1 MKFLTANAPQF
12 SLADVQAIAA
22 FHFGLHGD
30 LTPLYS
36 ERDQNSLM
44 REKGGLD
51 WVIKIANLAEDPA
64 FVVAQIAA
72 LTHIAQVDP
81 TLPVPRVRTSVT
93 GTPIVNVAGHL
104 VYVLSFLPGDLATA
118 SPRSPA
124 SLRLIGG
131 TLARLGRA
139 LRGFFDPALGGR
151 GLLWDIR
158 LVGGLSGA
166 IDVLPVAERP
176 RLAAILDQFQTDVIP
191 RLAGLRAQVIHGD
204 LHEQNLILRPDGQV
218 AGIIDFGDLI
228 HAPLLFDLTG
238 SASDLMTDPSRIK
251 LVLTHLV
258 AGYHGVTP
266 LELPEVDL
274 IYDLVLMRAVATRLI
289 SAWRRE
295 HSPEAPDYMV
305 ASGFGSLEVID
316 ALQSLG
322 RSKATDLAR
331 AACGMPLLTTPNADL
346 DDLIDRRR
354 KLMGSHLYV
363 FYDPPLHM
371 VQGDGVW
378 LIDAA
383 GRPYLDCYNN
393 VPIVG
398 HCRPEVVE
406 AIARQSRILN
416 TNTRYLGS
424 QILDY
429 GERLTS
435 MLGGGLPNGLTV
447 CAFVNSGSE
456 ANDIAWRMARAFTGA
471 SGGLVQEFG
480 YHGITEVSD
489 AFSPSADKHGRIA
502 PHMRTLLAPDGY
514 RGAHPD
520 GSGMGA
526 LYAADA
532 DRAIA
537 SLAQAG
543 LKPAAYICDSA
554 FMTNG
559 VLEPQPGYVSG
570 VFDRVRA
577 AGGLCVADE
586 VQSGFGRMG
595 SHFWGFQHHGVTPD
609 IVTIGKPAGNGHP
622 IGIVITRPEI
632 YEAFIRDTT
641 FFSTFGGNNVS
652 CAAGMAVLD
661 VIENQQ
667 LVRNATDVGAD
678 FKAGLQRLMDRHDL
692 IGCVRGTG
700 LALSIE
706 LVTDRAAKTPAT
718 AQTKRLMNLMRDQGV
733 LTGSEGPHGNI
744 IKIRPPIVF
753 TRAHV
758 DIAVQA
764 FDAALAQV

>member
-1 MKFLTANAPQF
+1 MKFLSANAPEIP
-12 SLADVQAIAA
+12 LAEVQAIAA
-22 FHFGLHGD
+22 YHFGLQGH

-36 ERDQNSLM
+36 ERDHNSLL
-44 REKGGLD
+44 RDRAGAG
-51 WVIKIANLAEDPA
+51 WVIKIANSDEDPGIIA
-64 FVVAQIAA
+64 AQIAA
-72 LTHIAQVDP
+72 LSHIATVDP
-81 TLPVPRVRTSVT
+81 TLPVPRARLSVQGAAMVT
-93 GTPIVNVAGHL
+93 AAGHQ
-104 VYVLSFLPGDLATA
+104 VCVLSYLEGDLASA
-118 SPRSPA
+118 SPRTPA
-124 SLRLIGG
+124 SLRLIGS

-139 LRGFFDPALGGR
+139 LRGFFDPATGGR
-151 GLLWDIR
+151 GLLWDMR
-158 LVGGLSGA
+158 LVAGLGPALECLPGPEHSRFSA
-166 IDVLPVAERP
+166 VL
-176 RLAAILDQFQTDVIP
+176 QHFQTAVIP
-191 RLAGLRAQVIHGD
+191 TLASLRAQVIHGD
-204 LHEQNLILRPDGQV
+204 LHEQNLILRPDGAI

-228 HAPLLFDLTG
+228 HAPLLFDLTNA
-238 SASDLMTDPSRIK
+238 ASDLMTDPARIAP
-251 LVLTHLV
+251 VLTDLV
-258 AGYHGVTP
+258 GAYHGVTP
-266 LELPEVDL
+266 LEQAEVDL
-274 IYDLVLMRAVATRLI
+274 IYDLVLMRLVATRLI
-289 SAWRRE
+289 SGWRQ
-295 HSPEAPDYMV
+295 SQTPDADNYMI
-305 ASGFGSLEVID
+305 AAGFGSLAVID
-316 ALQSLG
+316 ALEGLG

-331 AACGMPLLTTPNADL
+331 AACGMAPLPKASGASA
-346 DDLIDRRR
+346 DLIDRRR

-371 VQGDGVW
+371 VRGEGVW
-378 LIDAA
+378 LIDSA

-406 AIARQSRILN
+406 AITRQSRLLN
-416 TNTRYLGS
+416 TNTRYLGA

-429 GERLTS
+429 GERLCA
-435 MLGGGLPNGLTV
+435 MLGHGLTV

-471 SGGLVQEFG
+471 AGGLVQEFG
-480 YHGITEVSD
+480 YHGITEVSA
-489 AFSPSADKHGRIA
+489 AFSPSADRHGRIA

-514 RGAHPD
+514 RGIHPVGPD
-520 GSGMGA
+520 MGA
-526 LYAADA
+526 AYAIDA

-537 SLAQAG
+537 SLAAAG
-543 LKPAAYICDSA
+543 LRPAAYICDAA

-559 VLEPQPGYVSG
+559 VLEPCPGYVAG

-586 VQSGFGRMG
+586 VQAGFGRMG
-595 SHFWGFQHHGVTPD
+595 SHFWGFRHHGVTPD

-622 IGIVITRPEI
+622 IGIVITRSEI
-632 YEAFIRDTT
+632 YEAFIRDTA

-661 VIENQQ
+661 VIENEA
-667 LVRNATDVGAD
+667 LVQNATEVGAH
-678 FKAGLQRLMDRHDL
+678 FKAGLQGLMARHDL

-706 LVTDRAAKTPAT
+706 LVTDRASKTPAT
-718 AQTKRLMNLMRDQGV
+718 VQTTRLMNLMRDQGV
-733 LTGSEGPHGNI
+733 LTGNEGPHGNI

-764 FDAALAQV
+764 FDAALALI